1 MSTEACDRHEIESIH
16 SNLLADVSE
25 EEQESLSGGFVFMYF
40 NQREIFTD
48 ASNTTN
54 YSGAVTPGGV
64 LAVLRSLG
72 ILMALPIQVTISKK
86 QPLCIATLAH
96 RLLVFPDSWDGY
108 LRCVFRDSDNQRS
121 APNVYHITFVVT

>member
-1 MSTEACDRHEIESIH
+1 MSTESCDRHEIESIH

-54 YSGAVTPGGV
+54 YSGSVTPGGGSGGSTV
-64 LAVLRSLG
+64 SGNFNGSSNSSYYLKETTFMYSDSSSSFVG
-72 ILMALPIQVTISKK
+72 LP
-86 QPLCIATLAH
+86 
-96 RLLVFPDSWDGY
+96 RLLGWLSSMRF
-108 LRCVFRDSDNQRS
+108 
-121 APNVYHITFVVT
+121 